1 MSDVME
7 TKCEKALLQR
17 KILWCTAVNNFCGH
31 QRHCRVKGHAV
42 LEETAKRCKYRKNNN
57 P

>member
-1 MSDVME
+1 MSDVIE

-42 LEETAKRCKYRKNNN
+42 LEETAKRCKYRKKQ
-57 P
+57 